1 MPTTQKDIEKFV
13 WDLDCD
19 YRAKKFTSSVRQIL
33 GNKSGHAALDDV
45 RHELECLLKDKGFI
59 CENFGNNQIPGTNLL
74 FEDPS
79 LGFQIISY
87 AMNKPLIGD
96 PHDHGSSWTIYGQ
109 ALGWTEMT
117 EWEREE
123 NPEDPS

>member
-1 MPTTQKDIEKFV
+1 M
-13 WDLDCD
+13 
-19 YRAKKFTSSVRQIL
+19 

-45 RHELECLLKDKGFI
+45 RHELECLLKDKDFI
-59 CENFGNNQIPGTNLL
+59 CENFGNCPIPGTTLL

-87 AMNKPLIGD
+87 AMNKPLIGG
-96 PHDHGSSWTIYGQ
+96 PHDHGNIWAIYGQ

-123 NPEDPS
+123 NPEDPSKGTMEPIKTYRLEGGMDGIF

>member
-1 MPTTQKDIEKFV
+1 M
-13 WDLDCD
+13 
-19 YRAKKFTSSVRQIL
+19 

-45 RHELECLLKDKGFI
+45 RYELECLLKDKDFV

-74 FEDPS
+74 SEDPS

-87 AMNKPLIGD
+87 AMNKTWIGG
-96 PHDHGSSWTIYGQ
+96 PHDHGSSWAIYGQ
-109 ALGWTEMT
+109 ALGRTEMT

-123 NPEDPS
+123 NSENPS